1 MRLPSDESC
10 AFEREHHLVNRRWA
24 DAKIF
29 LHVRFGGRPAVQ
41 ACVQVDKR
49 QILALRGRKGFCSAT
64 HCGHPI

>member
-64 HCGHPI
+64 YCGHPI